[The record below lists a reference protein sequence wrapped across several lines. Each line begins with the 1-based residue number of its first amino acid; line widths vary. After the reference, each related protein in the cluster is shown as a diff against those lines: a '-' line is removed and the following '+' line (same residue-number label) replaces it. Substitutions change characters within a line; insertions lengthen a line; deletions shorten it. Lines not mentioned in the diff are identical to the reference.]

1 MAAKAKAT
9 PNDADSNA
17 ALLQMLLDRVAIE
30 ELFVRYYS
38 GLGGGDPAWFGKFF
52 EDGAELDVNGIVV
65 HGEKEITELY
75 KQVKEDKPN
84 LTGQFR
90 MILSNMLIEIEG
102 DEAHARMMWTQ
113 TLNETL
119 KGQPR
124 LIEQGLEWDSL
135 VKRGGAWRI
144 TRRVVIADSNL
155 PDMMDKTYTPRKNF
169 KLAPLGKGK
178 GKGR

>member
-1 MAAKAKAT
+1 MAKTPAKKALST
-9 PNDADSNA
+9 ETMVQI
-17 ALLQMLLDRVAIE
+17 LYDRMQIE

-38 GLGGGDPAWFGKFF
+38 GLGGGDPTWFGKFF
-52 EDGAELDVNGIVV
+52 EDGAELDVNGVIA
-65 HGEKEITELY
+65 HGEKEITEVY
-75 KQVKEDKPN
+75 KAVKEDKPN

-90 MILSNMLIEIEG
+90 MILSNLLVDIDG
-102 DEAHARMMWTQ
+102 DNATARMMWTQ

-124 LIEQGLEWDSL
+124 LIEQGLEWDTL
-135 VKRGGAWRI
+135 VKRDGAWRI

-169 KLAPLGKGK
+169 KITPPKLAKT
-178 GKGR
+178 GR

>member
-1 MAAKAKAT
+1 MAAT
-9 PNDADSNA
+9 PKTSSKDADSNA

-75 KQVKEDKPN
+75 RQVKEDKPN

-90 MILSNMLIEIEG
+90 MILSNMLIDIDG
-102 DEAHARMMWTQ
+102 DEASARMMWTQ

-124 LIEQGLEWDSL
+124 LIEQGLEWDTL
-135 VKRGGAWRI
+135 AKRGGAWRI

-169 KLAPLGKGK
+169 KITKGK
-178 GKGR
+178 GKGF